1 MLREKEGE
9 RERGGF
15 VLAPRRGSKRKAW
28 KLQSKFVDIS
38 PLLGDRLIYHGNLDA
53 FEYECAS
60 RKGSNDF
67 STTVLSWYLD
77 I

>member
-1 MLREKEGE
+1 M
-9 RERGGF
+9 
-15 VLAPRRGSKRKAW
+15 LAPRRGSKRKAW

-67 STTVLSWYLD
+67 STTGISISRSLCLHG
-77 I
+77 